1 MGLKP
6 TKGIVTVSS
15 IAPNR
20 GQEEVAAV
28 LFCFACSCSG
38 SSGISGGGTGS
49 DTDGTA
55 EEREPKKTFCP
66 KMFGKKAGSGDQLWG
81 RLRIFDH

>member
-28 LFCFACSCSG
+28 LFCFAYSCSG

-55 EEREPKKTFCP
+55 EEREPKKTFWR
-66 KMFGKKAGSGDQLWG
+66 KMFGKKVRQESSALGQSKN
-81 RLRIFDH
+81 F

>member
-66 KMFGKKAGSGDQLWG
+66 KMFGKKVRQESSALGQSKN
-81 RLRIFDH
+81 F